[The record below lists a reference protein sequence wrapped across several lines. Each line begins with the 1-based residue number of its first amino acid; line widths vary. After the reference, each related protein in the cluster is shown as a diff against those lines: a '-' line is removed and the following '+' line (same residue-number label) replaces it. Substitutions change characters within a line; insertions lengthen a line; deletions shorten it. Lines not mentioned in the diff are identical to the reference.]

1 MINLTILVF
10 KSSVNQFGLW
20 AGNSDK
26 LSLFLQPEGKPMGI
40 KPDHWI
46 TRMAR
51 EQHMIEP
58 FQESLAREGEISYGI
73 SSYGYDFRV
82 DRKYKICRERLSEVL
97 DPKNVHGQLFD
108 DFEGEHCV
116 VLPGS
121 FVLAQSVEYFRIP
134 RNILTICTGKS
145 SYARCG
151 VLVNVTPFEPEWE
164 GYATLSISNT
174 GSAPVKIY
182 SGEGIAQLLFLEASE
197 VCQISYRDRKGKYQA
212 QKGIVLSKVEGT
224 ED

>member
-1 MINLTILVF
+1 
-10 KSSVNQFGLW
+10 
-20 AGNSDK
+20 
-26 LSLFLQPEGKPMGI
+26 MGI

-46 TRMAR
+46 TRMAK

-58 FQESLAREGEISYGI
+58 FQESLAQEGEISYGI

-82 DRKYKICRERLSEVL
+82 DRKYKICRERLSQVL
-97 DPKNVHGQLFD
+97 DPKNVDGQLFD

-164 GYATLSISNT
+164 GHATLSISNT

-212 QKGIVLSKVEGT
+212 QKGIVLSKVEGR

>member
-1 MINLTILVF
+1 
-10 KSSVNQFGLW
+10 
-20 AGNSDK
+20 
-26 LSLFLQPEGKPMGI
+26 MGI

-58 FQESLAREGEISYGI
+58 FQESLVREGEISYGI

-82 DRKYKICRERLSEVL
+82 DRKYKICREKLSEVL
-97 DPKNVHGQLFD
+97 DPKNVRAQLFD
-108 DFEGEHCV
+108 DFQGDHCL

-174 GSAPVKIY
+174 GPAPVKIY
-182 SGEGIAQLLFLEASE
+182 SGEGIAQLIFLEASE
-197 VCQISYRDRKGKYQA
+197 LCQTSYRDRKGKYQA
-212 QKGIVLSKVEGT
+212 QKGIVLSKVDEGG
-224 ED
+224 D